1 MREVEDQIR
10 HLADAL
16 FEATGPVVFTPP
28 PERERS
34 QPTLYLAI
42 AAALICVLGI
52 GGLIVSATLRNN
64 DSTEVD
70 VLWVSDPLSINLD
83 DAIDKSEQQRIA
95 SIGPLLTFDFG
106 SLPTGW
112 EASTNFTATTREGDR
127 AEYWQQ
133 VLVTSPDRVKLAV
146 NVNGRLD
153 QGVMLPPDNVDD
165 QRGEPI
171 DVRGQPGLQTLT
183 SVSWIEQDRVRV
195 DIVSRG
201 ASGLPDISADL
212 SALASPGSSCPVHP
226 DSSSLQEPT
235 TSRRLTDHRPS
246 TTTSGSNTRTKQS
259 PSLEDPL
266 SPVMPQCRSVAFS
279 CAQRTPSPNSR
290 SLHCPRVAS
299 RSLCRSTIDS
309 TQSASTS
316 WTTTESYSHPSR
328 WINDRHTRAAAVV
341 RVSVSEHFLS
351 LPPNHVIAVAHIEQ
365 TATTPAPAHSDVDT
379 DERS

>member
-83 DAIDKSEQQRIA
+83 DAIEKSEQQRIA

-112 EASTNFTATTREGDR
+112 EASTNFTATTGEGDR

-212 SALASPGSSCPVHP
+212 SALARLLEPIRAQLDWSNQPRIGRQFANVEPLLAGNLAGIAWKLVPGSSGLVIAAGTDYIATSDGSPPLDDDFRIKYSYEAISIPGGSIVSGDAPVSVRRVQLRTANTITELP
-226 DSSSLQEPT
+226 IAPLPQGRVAFAVPIDDRLDPISIDFLDDNGEQLASIPMDQRPPYQGGSGSSSV
-235 TSRRLTDHRPS
+235 
-246 TTTSGSNTRTKQS
+246 
-259 PSLEDPL
+259 SL
-266 SPVMPQCRSVAFS
+266 
-279 CAQRTPSPNSR
+279 
-290 SLHCPRVAS
+290 
-299 RSLCRSTIDS
+299 
-309 TQSASTS
+309 
-316 WTTTESYSHPSR
+316 
-328 WINDRHTRAAAVV
+328 
-341 RVSVSEHFLS
+341 
-351 LPPNHVIAVAHIEQ
+351 
-365 TATTPAPAHSDVDT
+365 
-379 DERS
+379 